1 MKLAPLFAQPG
12 GPVVATPDAGGGGID
27 ALRSDLDRHA
37 GDWDGLLLE
46 HGAILFRDYAL
57 DGAADFEAAVTALG
71 GESDSYV
78 GGNSP
83 RTRVLHDVF
92 TATDY
97 PASERI
103 SLHNE
108 LSYRPSW
115 PRRLFFFCDL
125 PALRGGQTP
134 LARGGDVLRAMPAE
148 IVESLRTRRVNYV
161 RCFHPALRMGKSWQ
175 ATYDTDDR
183 DRVDEILRAQGSV
196 GRWSADGGLRVS
208 TVCDAFAVHP
218 VTGQEVWFNQAEQWH
233 PSALAPPL
241 RALLEPRGQLA
252 HDCEFGDG
260 TPMDD
265 AMLAQV
271 RQVVD
276 AHRLQFDW
284 RKGDLLML
292 DNVLVMHGREPFS
305 GSRRTLAY
313 LSRR

>member
-1 MKLAPLFAQPG
+1 MTFAPLFDQPG
-12 GPVVATPDAGGGGID
+12 GPVVASPDGAGVGLE
-27 ALRSDLDRHA
+27 ALRADIERQADQ
-37 GDWDGLLLE
+37 WEGLLLE
-46 HGAILFRDYAL
+46 HGAILFRGYAL
-57 DGAADFEAAVTALG
+57 DGAADFEAAVAALG
-71 GESDSYV
+71 GESDGYV

-115 PRRLFFFCDL
+115 PRRLFFFSEM

-134 LARGGDVLRAMPAE
+134 LARGGAVLRAMPRD
-148 IVESLRTRRVNYV
+148 IVDALRAKRVQYV
-161 RCFHPALRMGKSWQ
+161 RRFQPSLRMGKSWQ

-183 DRVDEILRAQGSV
+183 DRVDEIIRAQGSV
-196 GRWSADGGLRVS
+196 AQWGADGALRVS

-218 VTGQEVWFNQAEQWH
+218 RTGEEVWFNQAEQWH
-233 PSALAPPL
+233 PSALAPAL
-241 RALLEPRGQLA
+241 RAMLEPRGQLA
-252 HDCEFGDG
+252 HHCEFGDG
-260 TPMDD
+260 SPMGD
-265 AMLAQV
+265 AMLAQI
-271 RQVVD
+271 RQVLE
-276 AHRLQFDW
+276 AHKLQFDW

-313 LSRR
+313 LSRT